1 MTLTFDLEHLQHI
14 VCDVMKLCTKFE
26 CNRTIHGGVVAILVF
41 DLMISK
47 SVQNLSKIEQ
57 YPAELLIILRIYA
70 HVMSRRDLDLG
81 PVHFELLQH
90 FGSGVVRLNSVQ
102 NLSEIE

>member
-1 MTLTFDLEHLQHI
+1 VIE
-14 VCDVMKLCTKFE
+14 V
-26 CNRTIHGGVVAILVF
+26 GVR
-41 DLMISK
+41 
-47 SVQNLSKIEQ
+47 NLSEIEQ
-57 YPAELLIILRIYA
+57 SPAELLIILRIYA

>member
-1 MTLTFDLEHLQHI
+1 MSSCDLNLWPVNLESSWYIKRHVI
-14 VCDVMKLCTKFE
+14 EV
-26 CNRTIHGGVVAILVF
+26 GVR
-41 DLMISK
+41 
-47 SVQNLSKIEQ
+47 NLSEIEQ
-57 YPAELLIILRIYA
+57 SPAELLIILRIYA